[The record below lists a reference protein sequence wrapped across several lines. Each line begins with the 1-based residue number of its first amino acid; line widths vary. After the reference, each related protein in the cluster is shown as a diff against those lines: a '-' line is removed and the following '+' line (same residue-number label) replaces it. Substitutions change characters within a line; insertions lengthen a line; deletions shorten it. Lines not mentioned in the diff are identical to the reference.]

1 MGTNTETAAHK
12 LIMASVVTCGP
23 NEALII
29 SGVFYGRE
37 PSMIVGGRALVIPCI
52 QTIQKLPLSTITL
65 VVNSPTVYT
74 SQGVPISVTGVA
86 QVKINGQNQEM
97 LKAAIEQFGDKSE
110 DEIAFVAKE
119 TLEGHQRAIMGTMSV
134 EEIYRDRKTFSSR
147 VFDTATADPVN
158 MGIMVI
164 SYTIKEITDEVGYL
178 KALGMARTAEV
189 QRDARV
195 GEAKAKMQSSVAEAR
210 AEMERMESKLQND
223 TEIAKFKRDYDFK
236 KAGYDVEVNTAKA
249 SADLAYTLQAALMQQ
264 QIKEQETQVKVIERM
279 QEIELQE
286 QEIQRKEKEL
296 ESKIRQ
302 PALAEKYKLE
312 KIAEANKLKAVLE
325 AQAQA
330 ESIQMKGEAKA
341 FATEAKAKAEAEQM
355 AKKAEAWAGYE
366 KAALVDMM
374 LKKLPE
380 VAAEVAAPLTKTKK
394 ITMISDSS
402 SELGASKL
410 TAEVLNIMDK
420 IPETV
425 SKMTGVDIAQQM
437 SVGKKR

>member
-1 MGTNTETAAHK
+1 
-12 LIMASVVTCGP
+12 MASVVTCGP

-147 VFDTATADPVN
+147 VFDTATADLVN

-164 SYTIKEITDEVGYL
+164 SYTIKEITGEVGYL

-249 SADLAYTLQAALMQQ
+249 AADLAYTLQAALMQQ
-264 QIKEQETQVKVIERM
+264 QIKEQETQVKVIERT
-279 QEIELQE
+279 QAIELEE

-296 ESKIRQ
+296 DSKIRK
-302 PALAEKYKLE
+302 P
-312 KIAEANKLKAVLE
+312 AEAQKQKCILE
-325 AQAQA
+325 AEA
-330 ESIQMKGEAKA
+330 EAEAIALKGDAKA
-341 FATEAKAKAEAEQM
+341 FAVEAKAKAEAEQM
-355 AKKAEAWAGYE
+355 AKKADAWNEYG
-366 KAALVDMM
+366 KAALMDM
-374 LKKLPE
+374 
-380 VAAEVAAPLTKTKK
+380 
-394 ITMISDSS
+394 
-402 SELGASKL
+402 
-410 TAEVLNIMDK
+410 
-420 IPETV
+420 
-425 SKMTGVDIAQQM
+425 
-437 SVGKKR
+437 